1 VLANAELRR
10 LLLLLWLVPMFEVA
24 PEALAAP
31 YVAAQHDSSSL
42 VGWWLTALPVGII
55 AGDIIGVRFLS
66 PRQQRRIV
74 VPAAAAVF
82 VPYLAFGLDPA
93 VQVAIPLLVAAGAC
107 GCYVLGLDA
116 RIRDAA
122 PLPLFAR
129 TMTVSSAGLMA
140 LQGAG
145 FALAGALAQ
154 VLGPGTA
161 IAVSGGC
168 GIVAVV
174 LLSGTSLPMRRSR
187 NSRHDKEEPACLE
200 LVSSPDE

>member
-1 VLANAELRR
+1 

-31 YVAAQHDSSSL
+31 YVAAQHGSSSL

-66 PRQQRRIV
+66 PQQQRRIV
-74 VPAAAAVF
+74 LPAAAAVF

-93 VQVAIPLLVAAGAC
+93 IQVAIPLLVAAGAC

-129 TMTVSSAGLMA
+129 TMTVSTAGLMA

-145 FALAGALAQ
+145 FALAGAMAQ
-154 VLGPGTA
+154 VLRPGTA

-168 GIVAVV
+168 GLVAVV
-174 LLSGTSLPMRRSR
+174 LLSGIRFPPRRSR
-187 NSRHDKEEPACLE
+187 NSRHEKEEPACRE